1 MGCRALRLQ
10 HLQPMNPVVEA
21 HRLQYMGL
29 VALQHVES
37 SHTRDRT
44 LIPCTDRWI
53 LHQWT
58 TEDVQKILN

>member
-1 MGCRALRLQ
+1 
-10 HLQPMNPVVEA
+10 MNPVVEA

-29 VALQHVES
+29 VALKHVES

-44 LIPCTDRWI
+44 LIPCIDRWI

-58 TEDVQKILN
+58 TKDVQKILN